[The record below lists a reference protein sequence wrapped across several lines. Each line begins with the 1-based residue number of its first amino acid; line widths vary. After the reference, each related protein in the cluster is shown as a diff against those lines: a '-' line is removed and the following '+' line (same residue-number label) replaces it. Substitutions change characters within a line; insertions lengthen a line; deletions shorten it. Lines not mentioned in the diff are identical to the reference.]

1 MSKIYYSISCL
12 IKNLAPEVHIP
23 GIPNDLFRRLFPHLQ
38 ILYSKLFSRA
48 IFNCLYGVIKR
59 TWLMLFLSLLVYLQA
74 LFFLNAYLKDC
85 KLNVICYWTFNL
97 NFESKT
103 AVKEELF
110 QVILVLL
117 ITVSELYFVNILRS
131 KGIEDEDELAKTV
144 SRLCIGFFKFR
155 ATSSNL
161 SLQVDLKDR
170 FLEKHSHVVQNSFAK
185 FKKLLDNDPS
195 AKIKQFAQIPNQLF
209 LQLSSFQQ

>member
-1 MSKIYYSISCL
+1 MICL
-12 IKNLAPEVHIP
+12 VKNLKSEIPVP

-74 LFFLNAYLKDC
+74 LFFLNAYLRTC
-85 KLNVICYWTFNL
+85 KSNVICYWIFNL
-97 NFESKT
+97 NFENTT
-103 AVKEELF
+103 AVREEIF

-131 KGIEDEDELAKTV
+131 KGIENENELSRTV
-144 SRLCIGFFKFR
+144 SRLCIGFFKYR
-155 ATSSNL
+155 ATSSNE
-161 SLQVDLKDR
+161 SLQIDLKNR
-170 FLEKHSHVVQNSFAK
+170 FMEKHSRIVQNSFSE
-185 FKKLLDNDPS
+185 FKQFLNNDSS
-195 AKIKQFAQIPNQLF
+195 AKIREFAEIPSQLL
-209 LQLSSFQQ
+209 LQLSSFQE